1 MHISVHTHTHIYIMM
16 KSEQQGKKT
25 KKQNI
30 SRGEVGDEREHIHIS
45 GDSSPICKRYLELML
60 KGIKSYWNTIESGI
74 KHHTPNTL
82 ILQYNFQVF
91 KITVWLT
98 VNFTPCLK
106 NYCKLHYLI
115 LMSSDIITFWLQTID
130 YYMPNLTLGNWTK
143 T

>member
-60 KGIKSYWNTIESGI
+60 KGIKSY
-74 KHHTPNTL
+74 
-82 ILQYNFQVF
+82 
-91 KITVWLT
+91 
-98 VNFTPCLK
+98 
-106 NYCKLHYLI
+106 
-115 LMSSDIITFWLQTID
+115 
-130 YYMPNLTLGNWTK
+130 
-143 T
+143 